1 MNCNTEITTFQNI
14 PCYNVF
20 GNPPVTTNYYKVK
33 DKVAYNKY
41 WNIMGNNEMLA
52 MNNSDEDTLYLR

>member
-20 GNPPVTTNYYKVK
+20 NNPPVTTNYYKVK

-41 WNIMGNNEMLA
+41 LNIMGNNEMLV